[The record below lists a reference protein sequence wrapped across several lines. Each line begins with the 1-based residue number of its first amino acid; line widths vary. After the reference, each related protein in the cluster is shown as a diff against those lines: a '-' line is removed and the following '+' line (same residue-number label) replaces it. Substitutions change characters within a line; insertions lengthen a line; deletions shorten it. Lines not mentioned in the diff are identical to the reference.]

1 MRRLFVGLTLV
12 AGIACSDTLPGE
24 LPIGGDFT
32 LTDQHGQPFSSTS
45 LRGQVT
51 LVFFGYT
58 FCPDACPTTLSK
70 LTAVMR
76 RLGNDAER
84 VKVVYIS
91 VDPKRD
97 TPEVMK
103 AHLDMF
109 ALDAVGLTGTQ
120 DQVDRVAKQY
130 GVFHEAEDVD
140 SAAGYLIAHTTSVFA
155 LDTEGRARELLR
167 YNDSVDEMVTKVRR
181 LL

>member
-1 MRRLFVGLTLV
+1 MRRLLIAFALA
-12 AGIACSDTLPGE
+12 AGVACSDTLPDE

-45 LRGQVT
+45 LRGKVA

-70 LTAVMR
+70 LTAAMQ
-76 RLGNDAER
+76 RLGDDAKQ

-91 VDPKRD
+91 IDPKRD

-120 DQVDRVAKQY
+120 DQVDLVAEQY

-155 LDTEGRARELLR
+155 LDVDGRTRELLR
-167 YNDSVDEMVTKVRR
+167 YSDSVDEVVTKVRR

>member
-1 MRRLFVGLTLV
+1 V
-12 AGIACSDTLPGE
+12 A
-24 LPIGGDFT
+24 
-32 LTDQHGQPFSSTS
+32 
-45 LRGQVT
+45 

-70 LTAVMR
+70 LTAVSQ
-76 RLGNDAER
+76 RLGDDAKR
-84 VKVVYIS
+84 VTVVYIS

-97 TPEVMK
+97 TPAVMK
-103 AHLDMF
+103 EHLDMF
-109 ALDAVGLTGTQ
+109 DLDAVGLTGSEDTIGL
-120 DQVDRVAKQY
+120 VAKQF

-155 LDTEGRARELLR
+155 LDTDGRTRELLR
-167 YNDSVDEMVTKVRR
+167 YSDSVDEMVTKVRR